1 MSHFASTE
9 GVRGILGDVHEVHPL
24 RDGAVVV
31 DAEVEL
37 LVALALAGLEGL
49 PAVAERRPEPRVLGV
64 AGFGKVTGRRE

>member
-1 MSHFASTE
+1 MDCASTE

-24 RDGAVVV
+24 CDSGAVVV

-64 AGFGKVTGRRE
+64 AGFGKVTARRE